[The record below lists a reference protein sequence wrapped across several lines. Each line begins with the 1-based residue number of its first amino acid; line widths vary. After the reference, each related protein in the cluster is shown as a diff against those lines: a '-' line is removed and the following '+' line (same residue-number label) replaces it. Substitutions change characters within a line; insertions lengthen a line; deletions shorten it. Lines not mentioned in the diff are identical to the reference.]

1 MFGDMNDRQRLRA
14 EYAKQKYGYYHLATD
29 GWQQGRLFH
38 TLAQYAYG
46 MVLIGLLTL
55 RFPIVIYDF
64 TLMNNHIHILLKGN
78 GKACLMAFDYLKRKL
93 SARLAKDGYPPLPK
107 DYGFKLTAIVN
118 EKQMRTNYL
127 YVARNS
133 YERKDAI
140 PGCYPWGADYLHYS
154 PLSQFIRGKRA
165 DTLSKRELER
175 LTGSR
180 TPIPSHWEFHPE
192 LGLLPASFVEEK
204 LFKRLFH
211 SPKDYQTH
219 LIKDYEAF
227 VQVGKTLCE
236 DVTFSKEEVDNIV
249 DQLIK
254 QYYPQKRIQKLSN
267 DEKGRLCVLL
277 SENYGLQP
285 EMIASELILSVHL
298 VNQFLHAKDYG
309 VTQKRPKTRNE
320 NH

>member
-1 MFGDMNDRQRLRA
+1 MNDRQRLRA
-14 EYAKQKYGYYHLATD
+14 NYAGMKYGYYHLATD
-29 GWQQGRLFH
+29 GWQQGLLFH
-38 TLAQYAYG
+38 TQAQFAYG
-46 MVLIGLLTL
+46 MVVIGLLTL
-55 RFPIVIYDF
+55 RFRMVVYDF
-64 TLMNNHIHILLKGN
+64 TLMNNHIHILLKGS
-78 GKACLMAFDYLKRKL
+78 GKTCLKAFDYLKRKL
-93 SARLAKDGYPPLPK
+93 SARLVKDGYPPLPK
-107 DYGFKLTAIVN
+107 DYGFKLTAIEN
-118 EKQMRTNYL
+118 EKQMRINYL

-133 YERKDAI
+133 YERKEAV
-140 PGCYPWGADYLHYS
+140 PGGYPWGSDYLHYS
-154 PLSQFIRGKRA
+154 SLSHFIRGKRA
-165 DTLSKRELER
+165 DSYSKRELER
-175 LTGSR
+175 ITGSR
-180 TPIPSHWEFHPE
+180 TPIPPHWEFHPE
-192 LGLLPASFVEEK
+192 LGLLPASFVDDS

-236 DVTFSKEEVDNIV
+236 EIVFSREELDDIV

-254 QYYPQKRIQKLSN
+254 QHYPQKRVQTLSN

-285 EMIASELILSVHL
+285 TVIASVLKLPDYL

-309 VTQKRPKTRNE
+309 ATRKWSKTRNE